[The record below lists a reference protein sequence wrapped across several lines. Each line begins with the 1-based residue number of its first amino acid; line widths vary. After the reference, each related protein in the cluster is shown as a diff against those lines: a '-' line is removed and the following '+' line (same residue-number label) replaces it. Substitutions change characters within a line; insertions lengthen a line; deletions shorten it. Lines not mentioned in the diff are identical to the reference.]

1 MKKILEYAYKLVEA
15 VKGVFD
21 SIPDDK
27 KKHIIAGLFIGLV
40 FGELLVLAGII
51 LVVVS
56 VGKELYDFLT
66 DKYLGIK
73 HDVEV
78 LDALATIV
86 GGLAGIGIVH
96 LI

>member
-1 MKKILEYAYKLVEA
+1 MKNILEYAHKLVEA
-15 VKGVFD
+15 VKKAFD
-21 SIPDDK
+21 VIPDDK
-27 KKHIIAGLFIGLV
+27 KKHILAGLFIGLV
-40 FGELLVLAGII
+40 FGKLVVLASII
-51 LVVVS
+51 LVTVS

-86 GGLAGIGIVH
+86 GGLVGIAIVH